1 MRQASRRTCSAPTE
15 ASLQPNRR
23 SLEETFRALADD
35 ELLRRCASGQLTE
48 FAQSIALA
56 ELRARGLELPA
67 EPHAPPKAEQQYL
80 GDWVMIARYLAYT
93 EAHMLKSLLEAAG
106 IPATL
111 GDAHLVQ
118 TDALLIPAMR
128 GASVRVPA
136 SCAAKAR
143 EVEAAFKRGD
153 FQLDDSFEPDQQ

>member
-1 MRQASRRTCSAPTE
+1 
-15 ASLQPNRR
+15 
-23 SLEETFRALADD
+23 
-35 ELLRRCASGQLTE
+35 
-48 FAQSIALA
+48 
-56 ELRARGLELPA
+56 
-67 EPHAPPKAEQQYL
+67 
-80 GDWVMIARYLAYT
+80 
-93 EAHMLKSLLEAAG
+93 MLKSLLEAAG